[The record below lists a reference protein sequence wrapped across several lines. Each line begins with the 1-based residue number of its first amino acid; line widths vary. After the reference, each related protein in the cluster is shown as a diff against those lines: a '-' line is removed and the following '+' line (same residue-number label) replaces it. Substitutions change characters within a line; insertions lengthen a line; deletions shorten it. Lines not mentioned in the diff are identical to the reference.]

1 MDEAFSVRESL
12 SGKAWRLRDIDDQVI
27 SDIRRK
33 AGVDEIVARMLAARG
48 IVPDE
53 AEAVLSPT
61 LRHFFPDPS
70 GFQDMDNAAAAIWD
84 AVEAGKVLAVFADYD
99 VDGATSASQLIRYFR
114 QLEQSML
121 LYVPDRIE
129 EGYGPSAE
137 AFTALKAQGAQL
149 VITVDCGAAAHEPLK
164 AAAEMGLD
172 VVVVDH
178 HLMGADLPPALAI
191 VNPNRPDDTSGCGHM
206 AAAGVTFVLLAA
218 LNREGRRRGKFQ
230 DHPEPDIL
238 KLADLA
244 ALGTLCD
251 VVALRDINRA
261 LVSQGLKVM
270 GQWRHAGL
278 KALAEVGGLTGNPS
292 AYHLGFLLGPR
303 INAGGRVGRA
313 DLGARLLASDDAA
326 ECMEIAVELD
336 ALNAERKQIEADVLE
351 AAQAQIIAAGETDAP
366 LLIARGEGWHAGV
379 IGIVAGRLKER
390 FGRPAIVIG
399 TDKGI
404 GKGSGRSVAGV
415 DLGSAIAAARAEG
428 LLIAGGGHPMAA
440 GLSVA
445 EDRIDE
451 LQAYLIEKLQPEWDV
466 SHAERA
472 LMLDAVLT
480 PAGATLDLAAR
491 IIAAAPFGQ
500 GFAEP
505 RFVLPSIRIAYA
517 ERVGSD
523 HVRFS
528 LADDD
533 GQRINGIVFRQ
544 ADQPIGEALLSNS
557 GERWHAAG
565 RLKLDEW
572 RGNRRVQFHLE
583 DLAAAS

>member
-1 MDEAFSVRESL
+1 MGDSFSVQHSL
-12 SGKAWRLRDIDDQVI
+12 AGKTWRLRDIDDAVI

-48 IVPDE
+48 VEPDE

-70 GFQDMDNAAAAIWD
+70 SFQDMDKAASAIWD
-84 AVEAGKVLAVFADYD
+84 AVEARKVLAVFADYD
-99 VDGATSASQLIRYFR
+99 VDGATSAAQLIRYLR
-114 QLEQSML
+114 QVGQSML

-129 EGYGPSAE
+129 EGYGPSAD
-137 AFTALKAQGAQL
+137 AFAKLKEQGAQF

-164 AAAEMGLD
+164 AAAELGLD

-178 HLMGADLPPALAI
+178 HLMSAELPPALAI
-191 VNPNRPDDTSGCGHM
+191 VNPNRLDDTSGCGHM

-218 LNREGRRRGKFQ
+218 LNREGRRRGKFEKLA
-230 DHPEPDIL
+230 EPDIL

-251 VVALRDINRA
+251 VVALKDVNRA
-261 LVSQGLKVM
+261 IVSQGLKVM
-270 GQWRHAGL
+270 AGWHHVGL
-278 KALAEVGGLTGNPS
+278 KALADVGGLTGAPS

-313 DLGARLLASDDAA
+313 NLGARLLSSDDPAECAEIAA
-326 ECMEIAVELD
+326 ELD
-336 ALNAERKQIEADVLE
+336 VLNAERKQIEADVQE
-351 AAQAQIIAAGETDAP
+351 AAQAQIISSGDLEAP

-390 FGRPAIVIG
+390 FGRPTIVIG
-399 TDKGI
+399 TDKGV
-404 GKGSGRSVAGV
+404 GKGSGRSVSGV
-415 DLGSAIAAARAEG
+415 DLGSAIAAAKADG
-428 LLIAGGGHPMAA
+428 LLVAGGGHPMAA
-440 GLSVA
+440 GLTVA

-451 LQAYLIEKLQPEWDV
+451 LKTYLIERLQPEWDV
-466 SHAERA
+466 SHDDRA

-480 PAGATLDLAAR
+480 TAGATLDLAAR
-491 IIAAAPFGQ
+491 IMGAAPFGQ

-505 RFVLPSIRIAYA
+505 RFVLPDVTIAYA
-517 ERVGSD
+517 ERVGAD

-528 LADDD
+528 LTDES
-533 GQRINGIVFRQ
+533 GQRLNGIIFRQ
-544 ADQPIGEALLSNS
+544 ADQPIGEALLGNS
-557 GERWHAAG
+557 GKRWHAAG

>member
-1 MDEAFSVRESL
+1 MGDSFSVQESL
-12 SGKAWRLRDIDDQVI
+12 SGKSWRLRDIDDQVI

-48 IVPDE
+48 IEPDE
-53 AEAVLSPT
+53 AEAALSPT

-70 GFQDMDNAAAAIWD
+70 SFQDMNKAASAIWD
-84 AVEAGKVLAVFADYD
+84 AVEAERVLAVFADYD
-99 VDGATSASQLIRYFR
+99 VDGATSAAQLIRYFR
-114 QLEQSML
+114 QMGQSML
-121 LYVPDRIE
+121 LYVPDRVE
-129 EGYGPSAE
+129 EGYGPSAD
-137 AFTALKAQGAQL
+137 AFSKLKDQGAQL

-178 HLMGADLPPALAI
+178 HLMSAELPPALAI

-218 LNREGRRRGKFQ
+218 LNREGRRRGKFETIA
-230 DHPEPDIL
+230 EPDIL

-251 VVALRDINRA
+251 VVALKDINRA
-261 LVSQGLKVM
+261 IVSQGLKVM
-270 GQWRHAGL
+270 GGWHHVGL
-278 KALAEVGGLTGNPS
+278 KALADVGGLTGDPS

-313 DLGARLLASDDAA
+313 NLGARLLSSDDPA
-326 ECMEIAVELD
+326 ECADIAAELD

-351 AAQAQIIAAGETDAP
+351 AAQAQIITAGETDAP
-366 LLIARGEGWHAGV
+366 LLIARGEGWHPGV

-404 GKGSGRSVAGV
+404 GKGSGRSVSGV
-415 DLGSAIAAARAEG
+415 DLGSAIAAAKANG
-428 LLIAGGGHPMAA
+428 LLTAGGGHPMAA
-440 GLSVA
+440 GLTVA

-451 LQAYLIEKLQPEWDV
+451 LQAYLIERLQPEWDI
-466 SHAERA
+466 SHDARA

-480 PAGATLDLAAR
+480 PAGASLDLATR
-491 IIAAAPFGQ
+491 IMAAAPFGQ
-500 GFAEP
+500 GFPEP
-505 RFVLPSIRIAYA
+505 RFVLPDVSIAYA
-517 ERVGSD
+517 ERVGAD

-528 LADDD
+528 LSDES
-533 GQRINGIVFRQ
+533 GQRINGIIFRQ
-544 ADQPIGEALLSNS
+544 ADQPIGEALLGNS
-557 GERWHAAG
+557 GGRWHAAG

-583 DLAAAS
+583 DLAAAT

>member
-1 MDEAFSVRESL
+1 MGENFSVQQSL
-12 SGKAWRLRDIDDQVI
+12 SGKAWRLRDIDDEVI

-48 IVPDE
+48 IAPDE

-70 GFQDMDNAAAAIWD
+70 GFQDMDKAASAIWD

-114 QLEQSML
+114 QMGQAML

-137 AFTALKAQGAQL
+137 AFAVLKAQGAQL

-218 LNREGRRRGKFQ
+218 LNREGRRRGKFG
-230 DHPEPDIL
+230 DNPEPGIL

-251 VVALRDINRA
+251 VVALKDINRA

-270 GQWRHAGL
+270 GQWQHAGL
-278 KALAEVGGLTGNPS
+278 KALAEVSGLTGDPS

-313 DLGARLLASDDAA
+313 DLGARLLSSDDPA

-399 TDKGI
+399 TDNGI
-404 GKGSGRSVAGV
+404 GKGSGRSVSGV
-415 DLGSAIAAARAEG
+415 DLGSAIASAKSVG

-445 EDRIDE
+445 EERIDE
-451 LQAYLIEKLQPEWDV
+451 LQAYLSERLQPEWDAT
-466 SHAERA
+466 HAERA

-491 IIAAAPFGQ
+491 IMAAAPFGQ

-505 RFVLPSIRIAYA
+505 RFVLPAVRIAYA
-517 ERVGSD
+517 ERVGAD

-544 ADQPIGEALLSNS
+544 ADQPIGDALLGNS
-557 GERWHAAG
+557 GGLWHAAG